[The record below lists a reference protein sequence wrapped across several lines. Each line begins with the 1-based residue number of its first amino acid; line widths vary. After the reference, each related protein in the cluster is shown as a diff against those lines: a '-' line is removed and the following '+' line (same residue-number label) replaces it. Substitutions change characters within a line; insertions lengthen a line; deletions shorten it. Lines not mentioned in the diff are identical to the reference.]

1 MMHYT
6 PLLPGTFS
14 VLIPAHR
21 AAGYIIPALA
31 AAAAQT
37 RLPAEVLIYED
48 GRLDDLAARVA
59 AFAPTAP
66 FPIRVVSVEQ
76 NTGVSAARNFLM
88 RAARG
93 EFLAFLDADDVWAPD
108 HLAGA
113 AAAFAGGAD
122 VAFSGVTFLD
132 PTGAAI
138 PGVAEPSA
146 ADLADIAPV
155 MFRYN
160 FVQCTSTLSLR
171 RSWIDRVGG
180 FDPTLSHGED
190 LDLWL
195 RLLAAGAVWRYT
207 GRTSCAYRK
216 HPLSAMGQTRLASAR
231 LTAFYEK
238 QLGNI
243 QIPRPQRRAALID
256 NLWVNARLSWR
267 ADPAAAAAAWRR
279 LVQLQPWNLV
289 ALAGWIFSAARG
301 RRNGRRIA

>member
-1 MMHYT
+1 MTTAHEF
-6 PLLPGTFS
+6 LPGAFS

-21 AAGYIIPALA
+21 AAHHIIPTLTAVVG
-31 AAAAQT
+31 QT
-37 RLPAEVLIYED
+37 CPPAEVLIYED
-48 GRLDDLAARVA
+48 GRFDDLAARVA
-59 AFAPTAP
+59 DFAATAP
-66 FPIRVVSVEQ
+66 IPIHLVTARK
-76 NTGVSAARNFLM
+76 NTGVSRARNFLLS
-88 RAARG
+88 AARG
-93 EFLAFLDADDVWAPD
+93 EFIAFLDADDVWAPD
-108 HLAGA
+108 HLAA
-113 AAAFAGGAD
+113 AATCFAAGAD

-132 PTGAAI
+132 AEGGIIA
-138 PGVAEPSA
+138 GSAEPSA

-180 FDPTLSHGED
+180 FDPVLSHGED

-216 HPLSAMGQTRLASAR
+216 HPQSAMGQTRLASAR

-238 QLGNI
+238 QLGNP
-243 QIPRPQRRAALID
+243 QIPRPQRRAALIG

-289 ALAGWIFSAARG
+289 ALVGWIFSAARARPTG
-301 RRNGRRIA
+301 SQST